1 MCPTTCAKPPGELRA
16 DPGVDPPLASAR
28 QAGLCHH
35 PALCP
40 TSTPGLLEAVQRL
53 RAEFPDT
60 LQTHLSENRE
70 EIAGLNSCGLSMRAI
85 WMSIITISSPANAA
99 SSLTGSISMMP
110 SGSACMTPGPQSPSA
125 RRRICFSAAGCSA
138 CPPAGHQC
146 GWASAAT
153 SEPGPPSA
161 CCGRWARPQGRTTAE
176 LSPAR
181 QRGLYHATLGGRAP
195 CGWRRNWQFPA
206 GQRGGFCGD

>member
-28 QAGLCHH
+28 QAGYAITRALPPPQPRVAGGGAA
-35 PALCP
+35 PAGRV
-40 TSTPGLLEAVQRL
+40 SRH
-53 RAEFPDT
+53 R
-60 LQTHLSENRE
+60 LQTHLSETGRRSP
-70 EIAGLNSCGLSMRAI
+70 GLNSCGLSMRAI
-85 WMSIITISSPANAA
+85 WMSIITISSLANAA

-110 SGSACMTPGPQSPSA
+110 SGSACMTPGPPSPSA

-138 CPPAGHQC
+138 CPPAGSTRC

-161 CCGRWARPQGRTTAE
+161 CCGRWARPTR
-176 LSPAR
+176 
-181 QRGLYHATLGGRAP
+181 
-195 CGWRRNWQFPA
+195 
-206 GQRGGFCGD
+206 